1 MPQRVPSQKVRRML
15 RLLDR
20 ATSAWH
26 IPVIGRAKGRVIRR
40 LIERHRPTR
49 ALEIGSLLG
58 YSAILIASA
67 LPPRGRL
74 TCIEVNPFLASLVK
88 ANADEAGLGR
98 KVKVVVGRVNY
109 SEEGTGECASS
120 AESSIYDVPATQ
132 WHVTYGGDGS
142 NIQHL
147 NLTVWRPR
155 AGGPDMVG
163 LHLQSGEISHEIA
176 TVKGGPLKGSGA
188 AGVRPAGKGGI
199 LNVSGQDADGHP
211 LELTVECERFDEVVA
226 EGG

>member
-1 MPQRVPSQKVRRML
+1 MKRRVG
-15 RLLDR
+15 LL
-20 ATSAWH
+20 S
-26 IPVIGRAKGRVIRR
+26 
-40 LIERHRPTR
+40 
-49 ALEIGSLLG
+49 
-58 YSAILIASA
+58 LIACA
-67 LPPRGRL
+67 LTACSGGGEELRGPAAGDTPGADDQDTPRGG
-74 TCIEVNPFLASLVK
+74 TPAQSLSLSEGTVPM
-88 ANADEAGLGR
+88 
-98 KVKVVVGRVNY
+98 KVKVVMGRVNY

-132 WHVTYGGDGS
+132 WHVSYGGDGS

-176 TVKGGPLKGSGA
+176 TVKGGPLKGSGT
-188 AGVRPAGKGGI
+188 AGVRPIGKGGI
-199 LNVSGQDADGHP
+199 LNVSGRDADGHP

>member
-1 MPQRVPSQKVRRML
+1 MKRRVG
-15 RLLDR
+15 LLPIIACALTACSGGSEEMRGAAAGDTPGADDR
-20 ATSAWH
+20 DT
-26 IPVIGRAKGRVIRR
+26 
-40 LIERHRPTR
+40 
-49 ALEIGSLLG
+49 
-58 YSAILIASA
+58 
-67 LPPRGRL
+67 PRGGA
-74 TCIEVNPFLASLVK
+74 PAQSLSLSEGTVPV
-88 ANADEAGLGR
+88 
-98 KVKVVVGRVNY
+98 KVKIVMGRVNY
-109 SEEGTGECASS
+109 SEEGTGECASG

-176 TVKGGPLKGSGA
+176 TVKGGPLKGSGT

-199 LNVSGQDADGHP
+199 LNVSGRDADGHP